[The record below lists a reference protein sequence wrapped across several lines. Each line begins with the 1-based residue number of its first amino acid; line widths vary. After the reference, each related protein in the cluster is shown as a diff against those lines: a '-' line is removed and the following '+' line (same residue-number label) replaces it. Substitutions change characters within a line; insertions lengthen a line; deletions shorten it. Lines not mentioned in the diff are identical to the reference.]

1 MNLSRTFTVSVV
13 AAACLFLAACG
24 AGPARVRPISPWSDI
39 SGEAANSGW
48 FTVTRGAQTVVL
60 YCTTQVTS
68 NEPLTCQAHAVEMSG
83 KEGRRVRS
91 YPVVVPSASP

>member
-1 MNLSRTFTVSVV
+1 MNLSRTVTLGIAV
-13 AAACLFLAACG
+13 ALSMHLFACG

-60 YCTTQVTS
+60 YCTTDDTS
-68 NEPLTCQAHAVEMSG
+68 NEPLTCEAHAVEMSG
-83 KEGRRVRS
+83 KEGHRVRS
-91 YPVVVPSASP
+91 YPVVVPATAP